1 VGHRG
6 VETNNRFAQPVFVP
20 NFGSGL
26 RLAIAKIDR

>member
-6 VETNNRFAQPVFVP
+6 VETNYRVTQPAFVP

>member
-1 VGHRG
+1 VAHRG
-6 VETNNRFAQPVFVP
+6 VETNYRVTQPVFVP